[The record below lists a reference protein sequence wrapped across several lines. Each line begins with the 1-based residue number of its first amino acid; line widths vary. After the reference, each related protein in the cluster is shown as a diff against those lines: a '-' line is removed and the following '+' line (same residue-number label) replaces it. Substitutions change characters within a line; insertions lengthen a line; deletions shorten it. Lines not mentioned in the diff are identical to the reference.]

1 MRQYG
6 QTTFTDSVA
15 LAKGDWGGEMEVRE
29 TKAEGPQVIQ
39 LEDGVKV
46 DSRAIWALGCFQVCI
61 HTPGA
66 GG

>member
-1 MRQYG
+1 M
-6 QTTFTDSVA
+6 A
-15 LAKGDWGGEMEVRE
+15 LVKGDWGGEMEVRE